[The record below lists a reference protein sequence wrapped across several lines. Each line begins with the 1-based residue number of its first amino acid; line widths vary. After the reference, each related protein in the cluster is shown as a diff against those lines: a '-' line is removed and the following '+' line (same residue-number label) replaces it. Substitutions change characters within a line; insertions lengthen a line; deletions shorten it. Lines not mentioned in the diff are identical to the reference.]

1 MYHGSVRKSL
11 QVFTRDV
18 TRIFRARRTWVI
30 VVGVILTP
38 ALYAWFNINAFWD
51 PYANTG
57 NIGVAVCDAFLREGA
72 RAVIATDMRV
82 DDADAITADI
92 ESRHGS
98 GRFRLVQQD
107 VTAEGDWA
115 TLVESVL
122 GEFGVIDV
130 LVNNAG

>member
-1 MYHGSVRKSL
+1 MARLEGKVAI
-11 QVFTRDV
+11 V
-18 TRIFRARRTWVI
+18 TGAGR
-30 VVGVILTP
+30 
-38 ALYAWFNINAFWD
+38 
-51 PYANTG
+51 TG
-57 NIGVAVCDAFLREGA
+57 NIGVGVGDASRREGA
-72 RAVIATDMRV
+72 RGADATDRRV
-82 DDADAITADI
+82 DEADAPTADI